1 MYQRLF
7 SLLNPLFHNILLRLL
22 GGVHLCPF
30 LFSQGNRV
38 DIEDL
43 PFLFQRSN
51 RLSVTDM
58 NLLMSAVREPV
69 QLADLLSL
77 LGRGDETTERLGRVE
92 AHLHQTA
99 SRLNKLQSVQQE
111 FDDYNTPDGR
121 SIAEGKS
128 MEMQALNP
136 ALQRP
141 PYPPPAPPKNAGTGK
156 LSGNRPAG
164 SHHPLG
170 SVPAAN
176 TVSTAATVHAP
187 PRSQVP
193 LADQP
198 LAVGDARYS
207 TAMKDQIQ
215 MQHARMFGAPDPTIY
230 DV

>member
-1 MYQRLF
+1 MYQRPF

-58 NLLMSAVREPV
+58 NTLMSAVREPV

-99 SRLNKLQSVQQE
+99 SRLNKLRSVQQE

-121 SIAEGKS
+121 SLAEGKS

-141 PYPPPAPPKNAGTGK
+141 PYPPPPPPKNAGTGK

-164 SHHPLG
+164 SHHPL
-170 SVPAAN
+170 AEN
-176 TVSTAATVHAP
+176 TVSTVATVHAP
-187 PRSQVP
+187 PRGQVP
-193 LADQP
+193 LSEQP
-198 LAVGDARYS
+198 LGPGDVRYA
-207 TAMKDQIQ
+207 TGLKEEVRRKHMLF
-215 MQHARMFGAPDPTIY
+215 FGTPY